1 MRIAVCVKQIPE
13 NLAKTMLPDG
23 KIKREAQASVMNPA
37 DIFSLE
43 AALTVKEQHGGQVD
57 VLTMGTETAG
67 MILKEAAALG
77 ADGIFLLS
85 DRAFAGA
92 DTYATAHVLSAALR
106 KLGKYDL
113 IFCGR
118 RTMDGE
124 TGQVPVQVAE
134 MLGIPVI
141 TNVVS
146 IAVGEGRIFCRRLL
160 EGWTERREY
169 RPPAVVS
176 VMEGIEGITHPR
188 LPSLA
193 GLYHAAQKGITL
205 LDRAGLGL
213 TEEEVGGKGSF
224 TEVKRVYFPEWDRKC
239 RFFDIEEGLAQTAE
253 AIQRAK
259 GEEEWPYG
267 K

>member
-1 MRIAVCVKQIPE
+1 MRIAVCIKQVPE
-13 NLAKTMLPDG
+13 SLTKTMLSDG

-57 VLTMGTETAG
+57 VFTMGAETAG

-77 ADGIFLLS
+77 ADKIFLIS
-85 DRAFAGA
+85 DRAFPGA

-134 MLGIPVI
+134 MMGIPVI

-146 IAVGEGRIFCRRLL
+146 IAVGDGRILCRRLL
-160 EGWTERREY
+160 EGWTERREC
-169 RPPAVVS
+169 RLPAVVS
-176 VMEGIEGITHPR
+176 VMEGIKGIIHPR

-193 GLYHAAQKGITL
+193 GLYHAAQKEITL
-205 LDRAGLGL
+205 LNRIDLGL
-213 TEEEVGGKGSF
+213 TEEEVGCKGSF
-224 TEVKRVYFPEWDRKC
+224 TEVRRVYFPEWDREC
-239 RFFDIEEGLAQTAE
+239 RFFDMEEGLVQTAE
-253 AIQRAK
+253 AIRWVKKEMRGA
-259 GEEEWPYG
+259 YG